1 MNDFFGA
8 VKILLDWGA
17 RIDIKDSNDKTALD
31 LAYTNDIARIL
42 MLQDWHMKRSMLQ
55 TLVPAINGKPVLFSN
70 VVNADIDPNIWHMIT
85 IFEDDNS
92 SERYRLDVIMQQ
104 DAKVQSLKDRLHN
117 TRENLGSKD
126 IRFRLTSQW
135 TSNLGVLNY
144 LQCYNT
150 WKLSNPRQSNPT
162 PSNYYSESSNSGTS
176 NSRRSSTSGF
186 SNSGPI
192 NPPSSNPEASNLELT
207 YPGPPKSKRQLR
219 DEAES
224 NATSTGIIP
233 GPPNSKHQR
242 RDDDDDGESNAAST
256 NQELR
261 QEIANLKQRLQR
273 SNQSRMVAICQ
284 YCLRVP
290 DGGSSTFSLNCGHL
304 PFCDRCSKSIIED
317 RSIAKRICPICK
329 ANANYRFRVFVNVMK
344 YHSSGHENYV
354 ANVVNLEN

>member
-1 MNDFFGA
+1 MNDFFEA
-8 VKILLDWGA
+8 VETLLDSGA

-42 MLQDWHMKRSMLQ
+42 MVQDWHMRSMLQ
-55 TLVPAINGKPVLFSN
+55 TLVPANNGKPVLFSN

-92 SERYRLDVIMQQ
+92 SERYRLDVIKQQ
-104 DAKVQSLKDRLHN
+104 EVNVQSLQDRLYN
-117 TRENLGSKD
+117 TGENLGSED
-126 IRFRLTSQW
+126 IRTKLTSRW
-135 TSNLGVLNY
+135 TSNLGILNY

-150 WKLSNPRQSNPT
+150 WKLSNPQPGSSNPRQSNPA
-162 PSNYYSESSNSGTS
+162 PSNYSESSI
-176 NSRRSSTSGF
+176 
-186 SNSGPI
+186 SGP
-192 NPPSSNPEASNLELT
+192 SNLESSNSEPSNLEQT

-219 DEAES
+219 DEEES
-224 NATSTGIIP
+224 NTTSTGIHGHENI
-233 GPPNSKHQR
+233 GPPNSKIQR
-242 RDDDDDGESNAAST
+242 RDDDDDAESNAAST

-261 QEIANLKQRLQR
+261 QEIANLRERLNS

-284 YCLRVP
+284 FCLQVP

-317 RSIAKRICPICK
+317 RSIAKRICPVCK
-329 ANANYRFRVFVNVMK
+329 ANANYRFRVFINVMK
-344 YHSSGHENYV
+344 YQSSGHENYA

>member
-17 RIDIKDSNDKTALD
+17 IIDIKDSNDKTALD

-42 MLQDWHMKRSMLQ
+42 MLQDWHMRAMLQ
-55 TLVPAINGKPVLFSN
+55 TLVPAINGKPVLFSS

-224 NATSTGIIP
+224 NATS
-233 GPPNSKHQR
+233 R
-242 RDDDDDGESNAAST
+242 RP
-256 NQELR
+256 Q
-261 QEIANLKQRLQR
+261 
-273 SNQSRMVAICQ
+273 
-284 YCLRVP
+284 VP
-290 DGGSSTFSLNCGHL
+290 
-304 PFCDRCSKSIIED
+304 E
-317 RSIAKRICPICK
+317 
-329 ANANYRFRVFVNVMK
+329 
-344 YHSSGHENYV
+344 
-354 ANVVNLEN
+354 